1 MITPASE
8 CKFCQAKRVNQ
19 EKYITKVKK
28 GYPKKEIVLVHL
40 FPYDIRGTESLK
52 ELSKFLFG

>member
-28 GYPKKEIVLVHL
+28 DYPKKELVLAPL
-40 FPYDIRGTESLK
+40 FPYDIRGTEPLK
-52 ELSKFLFG
+52 ELSKFLFD